1 MQFSMD
7 LEPPRPKWP
16 AKTRESGSNSLFF
29 AILPE
34 PEVAQRI
41 AALAVQ
47 LRAGHGLSGR
57 LIPESRLHVTATPI
71 ADYATLLDYDVS
83 AAMRAAESVSAK
95 PFDLAFNRLQSFGR
109 PGGNQPLV
117 LRCSDG
123 AGAFAQL
130 QKALLAALR
139 DNDYDGKAPAAYTPH
154 ITLLYDRRAVD
165 ETYLDE
171 PIVWT
176 VREFAL
182 VYSVYGEGRHMHL
195 GRWPLKG

>member
-16 AKTRESGSNSLFF
+16 AKTLEPGSNSLFF
-29 AILPE
+29 AVLPE
-34 PEVAQRI
+34 PDIADRI
-41 AALAVQ
+41 VALATQ

-57 LIPESRLHVTATPI
+57 LIPASRLHVTATPI

-83 AAMRAAESVSAK
+83 AAMRAAESVAAK
-95 PFDLAFNRLQSFGR
+95 PFDISFNRLQSFGR

-117 LRCSDG
+117 LRCGDG
-123 AGAFAQL
+123 AGAFGQL

-139 DNDYDGKAPAAYTPH
+139 ANDYDGKAPAAYTPH

-165 ETYLDE
+165 ETFLDD
-171 PIVWT
+171 PIGWT

-182 VYSVYGEGRHMHL
+182 VYSVHGEGRHMQL
-195 GRWPLKG
+195 GRWPLTG